1 MQKILKGSKTEA
13 NLMAAF
19 AGESQARNKY
29 TFYGAKAKA
38 DGFAEIWFKLLHNG
52 MPATGEN
59 LMEAAGGERYEYETM
74 YPTFAKEARE
84 EGFTKIAALFELVAK
99 IEKEHMERYETLKA
113 HVDNGTV
120 FKKQESVTWIC
131 LNCGHVYEGAQPPQV
146 CPVCEKPQSWFQ
158 VKAEN
163 Y

>member
-1 MQKILKGSKTEA
+1 MTGVQTCALPIS
-13 NLMAAF
+13 
-19 AGESQARNKY
+19 
-29 TFYGAKAKA
+29 
-38 DGFAEIWFKLLHNG
+38 
-52 MPATGEN
+52 GEN
-59 LMEAAGGERYEYETM
+59 LLEAAGGERYEYETM

-113 HVDNGTV
+113 NVDNGTV

-131 LNCGHVYEGAQPPQV
+131 LNCGHVYEGAQPPQA
-146 CPVCEKPQSWFQ
+146 CPVCEKPQSWFE
-158 VKAEN
+158 VKAKN

>member
-1 MQKILKGSKTEA
+1 
-13 NLMAAF
+13 
-19 AGESQARNKY
+19 
-29 TFYGAKAKA
+29 
-38 DGFAEIWFKLLHNG
+38 
-52 MPATGEN
+52 
-59 LMEAAGGERYEYETM
+59 M

-113 HVDNGTV
+113 NVDNGTV

-146 CPVCEKPQSWFQ
+146 AQSAKSRRAGSRSRRKIIKRTLSARTAAGPGLSMQSGVGCHNTVLMSFIRR
-158 VKAEN
+158 N
-163 Y
+163 RR